1 MTPRTNVPSLDSCAA
16 GNLCPLP
23 RYAGRDGQQYGWNY
37 AGLCLETRGEQ
48 FLETVDSGK
57 ASEFGF
63 ARSVAVARMPH
74 PYGQEQMVLSRPG
87 RRYQGGMSYDI
98 LGGTAADRKFLGIPD
113 STATETNGLRR
124 GGGA

>member
-1 MTPRTNVPSLDSCAA
+1 MSAA
-16 GNLCPLP
+16 ALC
-23 RYAGRDGQQYGWNY
+23 GGDGQQYGWNY

-74 PYGQEQMVLSRPG
+74 PHGQEQMVLSRPG
-87 RRYQGGMSYDI
+87 VNQWNRQNP
-98 LGGTAADRKFLGIPD
+98 KFRAKP
-113 STATETNGLRR
+113 
-124 GGGA
+124 